1 MLNEADENSLHH
13 LLSLY
18 NLVWQTVVIKMFV
31 RGYSSWFDFVCFVKN
46 NFPANRGSTK
56 KKKKKIAVSS
66 HRSSKENQS
75 LLIDQVWK
83 ISVSSHRS
91 VKDDHSL
98 IS

>member
-56 KKKKKIAVSS
+56 KIAVSS

-91 VKDDHSL
+91 SKDDHSL